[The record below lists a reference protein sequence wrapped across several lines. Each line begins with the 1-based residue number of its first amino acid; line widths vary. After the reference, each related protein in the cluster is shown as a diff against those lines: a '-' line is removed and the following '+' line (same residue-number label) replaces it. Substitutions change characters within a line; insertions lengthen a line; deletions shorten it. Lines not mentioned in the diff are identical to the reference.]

1 MLDPPLDFS
10 FKCLSTMADVLAEE
24 PNPGLRPL
32 KRWSNRRFSSR
43 ALRLNNNIITDLTGL
58 QVTVSTLLQ
67 HPTLLAWIDLS
78 FNDLS
83 HIDPVLTELQQLRV
97 LYLHGNSISKLG
109 EVDKLGGLPFLQT
122 LTLHGNALENERGYR
137 GYVIAAIPQMKMMDF
152 SAVTNQERRMSRIW
166 HQPAHRHKPT
176 SHSSD
181 T

>member
-1 MLDPPLDFS
+1 MS
-10 FKCLSTMADVLAEE
+10 E
-24 PNPGLRPL
+24 PFTCKTP
-32 KRWSNRRFSSR
+32 SNTLPIR
-43 ALRLNNNIITDLTGL
+43 
-58 QVTVSTLLQ
+58 LLQ
-67 HPTLLAWIDLS
+67 TANFSNFRGVRECFQESEHLKDSLKCCLLQS

-137 GYVIAAIPQMKMMDF
+137 GYVNTAIPQMKMMDF